1 MVSARGSDYTCQLAE
16 IAWQSCAAGRVC
28 HPDGGTIGPIGGR
41 MTGRL
46 PAELSTFVGRV
57 EEVVTVTAD
66 VHRGGLVTLVGP
78 GGIGKTRLAAR
89 AGAAYDAGPVHW
101 FDLQAVSAG
110 DLLGTVQDVLGTVV
124 VPGADAATVIASGL
138 GTDPALLVLDNCEHL
153 LDAVASLVVRIRE
166 RCPAVTVLA
175 TSRAPLEVA
184 GERVR
189 RVPPLDLADALA
201 LFLDRVGRHG
211 SSAPEVARARRVCD
225 QLDRLPLALELAAGW
240 AETLSLEQISAALE
254 NGTLALSGGDRTAP
268 FRQRSLQASMQWS
281 YDLLTEPERLLL
293 RRLAVFAPGFD
304 ADAVAAHATAAGQPA
319 AEALL
324 ALRRLVATS
333 LVVAD
338 TQEAVATYRLL
349 ATIQEFAL
357 ARLDE
362 TGTADAMRAHHL
374 AVHLDR
380 AEARAPLVR
389 TDMDTWRA
397 RTRADY
403 ANARA
408 ALDWGLGSA
417 DPDPARR
424 LAVELARF
432 WETHGEDGLRL
443 LDRAVAIGDGRDPVL
458 DAECLVAR
466 ALVAMTAL
474 PTGTGVDAAAAA
486 LAAAERAGAD
496 AAARLGRSLLANALL
511 FVDPPRAR
519 AVAEHALAEADAAGD
534 DFVADACRFL
544 LGLLAGLADDHRS
557 AVAHLAPTTDRLLAR
572 GHRGIASTGAAVLAR
587 SQVALGDLTAA
598 VERATAAV
606 AAAEPL
612 HELHRIGIAR
622 SMLSE
627 ALLLAGRRQD
637 AAAAVARLDGLA
649 GTDDGDPVFVPG
661 REIAHA
667 RLALDGGRPAEA
679 VEWCRRAGRWRGTTS
694 DDELDPMTRIVLVTA
709 LRRAGDHTAAQA
721 LAETLS
727 APQLPPSVA
736 AAAVAE
742 RAHLIA
748 ATDPDQAIAL
758 HHEALRVRHQ
768 HGLALDCIDSLEALA
783 ALVAEPTATALRGA
797 ARRARHDTGY
807 ALGRP
812 DEPGPSA
819 DEAALTLDDA
829 IALVQR
835 ARGPR
840 RRPASGWD
848 SLTPTERS
856 VVELAALGLTNP
868 EIGARLYIG
877 RGTVKTHLAHV
888 YAKLGVA
895 NRTELARHA
904 GTLSE
909 PT

>member
-1 MVSARGSDYTCQLAE
+1 MG
-16 IAWQSCAAGRVC
+16 
-28 HPDGGTIGPIGGR
+28 

-46 PAELSTFVGRV
+46 PAELSTFVGRA
-57 EEVVTVTAD
+57 EEVATVTAELR
-66 VHRGGLVTLVGP
+66 RGGLVTLVGP

-89 AGAAYDAGPVHW
+89 AAAAYAAGPVHW
-101 FDLQAVSAG
+101 FDLQAVTAG
-110 DLLGTVQDVLGTVV
+110 ELLSTVQDVLGTVV
-124 VPGADAATVIASGL
+124 VPGAASATAIAAGL

-153 LDAVASLVVRIRE
+153 LDAVAALVTRIRE
-166 RCPAVTVLA
+166 ACPAVTVLA

-201 LFLDRVGRHG
+201 LFLDRVGGHG
-211 SSAPEVARARRVCD
+211 PAAPEVAQARRVCD

-254 NGTLALSGGDRTAP
+254 NGTLALAGGDRTAP

-281 YDLLTEPERLLL
+281 YDLLDEPERLLL

-304 ADAVAAHATAAGQPA
+304 ADAVAAHAAAAGQPP

-338 TQEAVATYRLL
+338 TQGAVATYRLL

-374 AVHLDR
+374 TVHLAR
-380 AEARAPLVR
+380 AQARAPLVA

-397 RTRADY
+397 GTRADY

-408 ALDWGLGSA
+408 ALEWGLGST
-417 DPDPARR
+417 DPEPARR

-443 LDRAVAIGDGRDPVL
+443 LDRAIAVDAGRDPVL
-458 DAECLVAR
+458 DAECLVAH

-486 LAAAERAGAD
+486 LAAAERAGAA

-511 FVDPPRAR
+511 FVDSPRAR
-519 AVAEHALAEADAAGD
+519 TVAEHALTEADAAGD
-534 DFVADACRFL
+534 EFVADACRFL
-544 LGLLAGLADDHRS
+544 LGALAGLADDHRG
-557 AVAHLAPTTDRLLAR
+557 AVAHLAPTTRRLLGR
-572 GHRGIASTGAAVLAR
+572 GHRGIASTCAAALAR
-587 SQVALGDLTAA
+587 SQAVLGDLTAA
-598 VERATAAV
+598 VENATAAV
-606 AAAEPL
+606 TAAEPL
-612 HELHRIGIAR
+612 HELHRIGIAQ
-622 SMLSE
+622 SVLSE
-627 ALLLAGRRQD
+627 ALLFIGRWQD

-649 GTDDGDPVFVPG
+649 GTDHAHPVFVLG

-667 RLALDGGRPAEA
+667 RLALAAGQPVEA
-679 VEWCRRAGRWRGTTS
+679 VGWCRRAGRWRGATS
-694 DDELDPMTRIVLVTA
+694 DDELDPITRIVLVTA
-709 LRRAGDHTAAQA
+709 LRCAGERTAAQA
-721 LAETLS
+721 LAETLT
-727 APQLPPSVA
+727 APHLPPSVVATA
-736 AAAVAE
+736 AAE
-742 RAHLIA
+742 RAHLV
-748 ATDPDQAIAL
+748 TDTDRDQAIAL
-758 HHEALRVRHQ
+758 HHDALRIRHQ

-783 ALVAEPTATALRGA
+783 DLVGEPTATALRA
-797 ARRARHDTGY
+797 AACRARRDTGY

-812 DEPGPSA
+812 DEPGPDGPA
-819 DEAALTLDDA
+819 PTMDEA

-840 RRPASGWD
+840 RRPTSGWD

-868 EIGARLYIG
+868 EIGTRLYIG

-895 NRTELARHA
+895 NRTELARYT
-904 GTLSE
+904 GTLTE
-909 PT
+909 PAAPTQRL